1 MCCQPYYK
9 ILSDMNKKILI
20 SISFQL
26 CITLT
31 YAQVGIGTTNIS
43 SSAMLE
49 VMSTNKGVLLPRVAL
64 DSNTDQ
70 TTVPNPAVGLTVYNT
85 ATGNFKIEGY
95 LTWDGSMWVRLASE
109 EVQAPGISGI
119 QCTGATINPTVFNAG
134 VPYEGIM
141 EIPYTGGNGAS
152 YPAGTPIASTGNT
165 GLTAT
170 LQAGVLQQGNGVL
183 RYTLSG
189 TPLLDSPATAY
200 FNIDVLG
207 NTCTVGVSGSLELNI
222 GSFITFSGIFNTSGL
237 TNGTLLSTQFP
248 TQLPVIDGLKMDLA
262 YYDATFY
269 SPRIYNVSTQNQLIS
284 LQTFATEVNEN
295 RTALNQTVTPGNFLQ
310 VDVNNIVYWTTVYA
324 EVITSNVQVQVS
336 TGVWR
341 WYEMKWWAMQTAAGS
356 TSRTVFLSVVR
367 KG

>member
-1 MCCQPYYK
+1 MCCQPNYK
-9 ILSDMNKKILI
+9 TLHMNKKILT
-20 SISFQL
+20 SILFQL
-26 CITLT
+26 CIVVI

-49 VMSTNKGVLLPRVAL
+49 VTSTNKGVLFPRVAL

-85 ATGNFKIEGY
+85 AAGNFKIEGY
-95 LTWDGSMWVRLASE
+95 LTWDGSVWVRLASE
-109 EVQAPGISGI
+109 EILAPGISGI
-119 QCTGATINPTVFNAG
+119 QCTGATINPTTFNAG
-134 VPYEGIM
+134 VPYDGIM
-141 EIPYTGGNGAS
+141 EIPYIGGNGAS
-152 YPAGTPIASTGNT
+152 YPAGSPIPSTGNT

-189 TPLLDSPATAY
+189 TPLLNSPSTAY
-200 FNIDVLG
+200 FNINVLG
-207 NTCTVGVSGSLELNI
+207 NTCNAGVSGTLELDI
-222 GSFITFSGIFNTSGL
+222 GSFITFSGVFNTTGL
-237 TNGTLLSTQFP
+237 ANGVLLSTQFP
-248 TQLPVIDGLKMDLA
+248 TQLPIIDGLKMDLA

-295 RTALNQTVTPGNFLQ
+295 RTALNQTITPGSFLQ

-324 EVITSNVQVQVS
+324 EVITSNVQVQVAA
-336 TGVWR
+336 GQWR
-341 WYEMKWWAMQTAAGS
+341 WYEMKWWAMQTTAGS
-356 TSRTVFLSVVR
+356 PLRTVFLSVVR
-367 KG
+367 KA

>member
-1 MCCQPYYK
+1 MYCQPNYK
-9 ILSDMNKKILI
+9 TLHMNKKILI
-20 SISFQL
+20 SILFQL
-26 CITLT
+26 CVIITH
-31 YAQVGIGTTNIS
+31 AQVGIGTTNIS
-43 SSAMLE
+43 PSAMLE
-49 VMSTNKGVLLPRVAL
+49 VFSTNKGVLLPRVAL

-85 ATGNFKIEGY
+85 AAGNFKIEGF
-95 LTWDGSMWVRLASE
+95 LTWDGSVWVRLASE

-119 QCTGATINPTVFNAG
+119 QCTGATINPTTFKAG
-134 VPYEGIM
+134 VPYDGIM
-141 EIPYTGGNGAS
+141 EIPYIGGNGAS
-152 YPAGTPIASTGNT
+152 YPAGSPITSTGNT

-189 TPLLDSPATAY
+189 TPLLDSPTTAY

-269 SPRIYNVSTQNQLIS
+269 SPRIYNVATQNQLIS
-284 LQTFATEVNEN
+284 LQTFATEVNQN
-295 RTALNQTVTPGNFLQ
+295 RTSLNQTVAPGAFAI
-310 VDVNNIVYWTTVYA
+310 VDSDNIVYWTTVYA